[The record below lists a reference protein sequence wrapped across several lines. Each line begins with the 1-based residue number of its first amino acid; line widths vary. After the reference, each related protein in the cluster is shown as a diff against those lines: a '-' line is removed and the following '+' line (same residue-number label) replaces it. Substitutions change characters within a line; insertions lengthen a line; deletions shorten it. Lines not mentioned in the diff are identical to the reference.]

1 MLYQLSYFRIVS
13 TTVHHFPDCECKGS
27 PFFETTKIIDYL
39 FLKKV
44 TNFFSS
50 NNKSTSTKNTN
61 ISISETS
68 YQHYSIFY
76 PLIIIKKALPLKKET
91 GLSYHNIIITDINLQ
106 QLQSYQLPYMPFLMT
121 LHFHHK

>member
-44 TNFFSS
+44 TIFFGLTDPV
-50 NNKSTSTKNTN
+50 KVPT
-61 ISISETS
+61 
-68 YQHYSIFY
+68 Y
-76 PLIIIKKALPLKKET
+76 PFS
-91 GLSYHNIIITDINLQ
+91 G
-106 QLQSYQLPYMPFLMT
+106 
-121 LHFHHK
+121 